1 MNHTEGDGE
10 MVFFGLG
17 NPGTEYHD
25 SKHNLGFQAI
35 DQFVITHRK
44 EILESRFLPMLYHY
58 WSCKDRFGNA
68 YLLIKPLTYMN
79 NSGEAYRRAQKQ
91 FGYADGESVIIYD
104 DVALPLGAVRIRA
117 RGSDGG
123 HKGIR
128 SILGVAGSQ
137 EIARIRIGIGPKPN
151 EMDLSDY
158 VLRPLRAS
166 ERSVIAETIDVVT
179 DAMERLTYERVEI
192 VMNQINRLSKE
203 KYGSL

>member
-1 MNHTEGDGE
+1 

-117 RGSDGG
+117 RGSDGPITC
-123 HKGIR
+123 KITT
-128 SILGVAGSQ
+128 SFKPGSSLMHSRTFW
-137 EIARIRIGIGPKPN
+137 EYLEK
-151 EMDLSDY
+151 
-158 VLRPLRAS
+158 
-166 ERSVIAETIDVVT
+166 SVG
-179 DAMERLTYERVEI
+179 
-192 VMNQINRLSKE
+192 NRT
-203 KYGSL
+203 

>member
-1 MNHTEGDGE
+1 

-44 EILESRFLPMLYHY
+44 EIMESRFLPMLYHY
-58 WSCKDRFGNA
+58 WSCKDRFGNG
-68 YLLIKPLTYMN
+68 YLLVKPLTYMN
-79 NSGEAYRRAQKQ
+79 NSGEAYRHAQKR
-91 FGYADGESVIIYD
+91 FGYSGKESVIIYD

-117 RGSDGG
+117 KGSDGG

-128 SILGVAGSQ
+128 SILGVAGTD
-137 EIARIRIGIGPKPN
+137 EIARIRIGIGPKPSA
-151 EMDLSDY
+151 MDLSDY
-158 VLRPLRAS
+158 VLRPLKAS
-166 ERSVIAETIDVVT
+166 ERSVIAETIDNVT
-179 DAMERLTYERVEI
+179 EAMEQLTYDRLEI
-192 VMNQINRLSKE
+192 VMNQINRFSKE